1 MHEFWVSSGHLLLDR
16 SFAGLM
22 VTDDFLRA
30 FLARPE
36 LLPPPEACD
45 AERDLHATLLA
56 NPRAVGSTSG
66 IADPDAAENWNFFL
80 GLRDRLVAAPS
91 LEAAYL
97 HLLRETDFPTPRAI
111 LDQFVHAILRNA
123 FHGTHDAQMV
133 RAGELFFREQ
143 RVTWHNN
150 SLLLADSEIVDHAE
164 HQRSH
169 VPLMAFLAPPVAAEL
184 AVLTEETAHDYWGRS
199 DAFDMVLDLGGP
211 LDGRAA
217 LGRAMAAFIRHMLG
231 FEIIIEPL
239 PRIDTPEF
247 DWFIGLDPDATR
259 IGNAMWNGEE
269 LPESQQLLA
278 LYRAIPAADAP
289 VLPAMV
295 GRPIYLML
303 AANAEGRVRMK
314 PQNLIMG
321 LPLRENS

>member
-16 SFAGLM
+16 SPAGLI

-45 AERDLHATLLA
+45 AERALHATLLA
-56 NPRAVGSTSG
+56 DPRAAVSTAG
-66 IADPDAAENWNFFL
+66 LADADAAENWEFFL
-80 GLRDRLVAAPS
+80 GLRARLLGAPT
-91 LEAAYL
+91 LEAAYRRL
-97 HLLRETDFPTPRAI
+97 VTDAAFHTPRAI
-111 LDQFVHAILRNA
+111 LDQIVHAILRNA
-123 FHGTHDAQMV
+123 FHGTHDAAMV

-150 SLLLADSEIVDHAE
+150 SLLLADAEIVDHAE
-164 HQRSH
+164 HERSH

-184 AVLTEETAHDYWGRS
+184 AVLTAETAHDYWGRS

-217 LGRAMAAFIRHMLG
+217 LGRAMAVFMRHMLG
-231 FEIIIEPL
+231 FDVAIEKL
-239 PRIDTPEF
+239 DRIDTPDF

-259 IGNAMWNGEE
+259 IGNTMWNGEE
-269 LPESQQLLA
+269 APEGQQLLA
-278 LYRAIPAADAP
+278 LYRATPAADAP
-289 VLPAMV
+289 ILPEMI

-314 PQNLIMG
+314 PQNLIFG
-321 LPLRENS
+321 LPLRDAS

>member
-16 SFAGLM
+16 SPAGLI

-45 AERDLHATLLA
+45 AERALHAALLA
-56 NPRAVGSTSG
+56 NPRAQAATDGL
-66 IADPDAAENWNFFL
+66 ADPDAAENWDFFL
-80 GLRDRLVAAPS
+80 GLRDRLVAAPT

-97 HLLRETDFPTPRAI
+97 RLLREPDFPTPRAI
-111 LDQFVHAILRNA
+111 LDQLVHAILRHA
-123 FHGTHDAQMV
+123 FHRTDDAAMV

-164 HQRSH
+164 HQRSR

-184 AVLTEETAHDYWGRS
+184 PVLTEQTAHEYWGRS

-217 LGRAMAAFIRHMLG
+217 LGRAMASFVRHMLG
-231 FEIIIEPL
+231 FEIEIAPL

-259 IGNAMWNGEE
+259 IGNAMWQGAEV
-269 LPESQQLLA
+269 PEAQQLLA
-278 LYRAIPAADAP
+278 LYRAVPAEDAP
-289 VLPAMV
+289 VLPQMQ
-295 GRPIYLML
+295 GKPIYLML

-314 PQNLIMG
+314 PQNLLLS
-321 LPLRENS
+321 LPLRDKP